1 MEASQAKQ
9 QLRKEIACIKKLQTK
24 EDLSNW
30 SAQIMEKIE
39 QTSLFKQA
47 YNLAVYYSLKGE
59 VETDLWIEKWFT
71 KKNLILPVVEGD
83 DLIMVRYEGKESL
96 RSGSF
101 GIMEPVVTPDN
112 IFPENNIDLVIV
124 PGVAFDKSL
133 NRMGR
138 GRGFYDRLLSGLNVP
153 KIGICFG
160 FQFFDKI
167 PAEEFDR
174 KMDMVITE
182 KDVIGIKE

>member
-9 QLRKEIACIKKLQTK
+9 QLRKEIACMKKLQNK

-30 SAQIMEKIE
+30 SAQIMKKIE
-39 QTSLFKQA
+39 QTNLFQQA
-47 YNLAVYYSLKGE
+47 NNIAVYHSIKGE
-59 VETDLWIEKWFT
+59 VETSLWIEKWYRE
-71 KKNLILPVVEGD
+71 KNIILPVVDGD
-83 DLIMVRYEGKESL
+83 DLIMVRYEGPEKL
-96 RSGSF
+96 KAGAF
-101 GIMEPVVTPDN
+101 GIMEPVITQENV
-112 IFPENNIDLVIV
+112 FPENNIDLVIV

-138 GRGFYDRLLSGLNVP
+138 GKGFYDRLLSGVDAP

-160 FQFFDKI
+160 FQLFDKI

-182 KDVIGIKE
+182 REVVCIKE